1 MSLALTSLRVVLDF
15 QNRDVVIELVNVTT
29 GCIGNDIR
37 LDDISFREIINFCDC
52 DGDGIANIYDLDSDN
67 DGISD
72 LHEAGHNAADANNDG
87 IIDGS
92 NSDFGANGLF
102 NNIETFADSDII
114 NYSIK
119 NSESSPDGIIDACE
133 IDADGDGCFDTREA
147 IVSDIDND
155 GVAGTGTPTITS
167 LGLVSGLNYAYP
179 TNNSWQNHLD
189 KSNCTEICNNGIDDD
204 VDGLIDC
211 ADSDCIPLI
220 SNVNLTQPTCTNKT
234 GGLITISATGSGTLS
249 YSINNEP
256 NWQASNTFTGLGI
269 GQYTIRVRNDS
280 GCETEY
286 ASNPIILD
294 FESCIE
300 ICNDGIDNDGDGLVD
315 CDDSDCGVDNA
326 QDMINNK

>member
-1 MSLALTSLRVVLDF
+1 
-15 QNRDVVIELVNVTT
+15 VVIELVNVTT

-102 NNIETFADSDII
+102 DNIETFADSDII

-147 IVSDIDND
+147 VVSDTDND
-155 GVAGTGTPTITS
+155 GIAGTGIPTITS

-204 VDGLIDC
+204 GDGLIDC
-211 ADSDCIPLI
+211 ADTDCQPVI
-220 SNVNLTQPTCTNKT
+220 SNMNVTQLTCASKT
-234 GGLITISATGSGTLS
+234 GGEIIIIATNSGVLE
-249 YSINNEP
+249 YSITNES
-256 NWQASNTFTGLGI
+256 NWQSNNTFSNLGV

-286 ASNPIILD
+286 AINPIVLD
-294 FESCIE
+294 FGPCIE
-300 ICNDGIDNDGDGLVD
+300 ICNDGIDNDGDGLID
-315 CDDSDCGVDNA
+315 CDDSDCEQVGNVGS
-326 QDMINNK
+326 INNN